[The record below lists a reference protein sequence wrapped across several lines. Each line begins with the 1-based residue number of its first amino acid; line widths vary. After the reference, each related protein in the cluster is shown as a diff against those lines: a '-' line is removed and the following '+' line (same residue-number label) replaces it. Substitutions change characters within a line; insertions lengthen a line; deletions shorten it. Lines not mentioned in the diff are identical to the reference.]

1 MVIETKGRPPAAL
14 FTECMIAMVTFDRE
28 NPSQDESAW
37 TESGT
42 ILQFLWAASK
52 NFLQPAVFERI
63 DDEKADAWQILR
75 SRRCILEDQDQA
87 SPFSSSPNSMMMF
100 SSSIQA

>member
-28 NPSQDESAW
+28 KPSQDDFAW
-37 TESGT
+37 SESGN

-52 NFLQPAVFERI
+52 DFLQPAVFEI
-63 DDEKADAWQILR
+63 TNDEKADGW
-75 SRRCILEDQDQA
+75 
-87 SPFSSSPNSMMMF
+87 
-100 SSSIQA
+100 